1 MGTVA
6 YIKQVVKLPHD
17 LLRVLVEGIERAELL
32 GLEQEEPF
40 LKAETALFEPDGAQY
55 TKSLKEAMFRSIQEL
70 FQRYCMESGKISK
83 DLAAQIMNI
92 TELEELISQIAVNVP
107 LTYQNKQKILE
118 AVSLENQYEVLAAI
132 LNNEIEVLQIG
143 HDLQRKLK
151 ARVDKNQRD
160 YILREQLKLIRE
172 ELGEENTADTAEEY
186 RQKAEAL
193 DAPQEVKD
201 KLNKEIDRF
210 KSMNN
215 AAAESSVLSTYI
227 ETLLGLP
234 WDKKSEDSTDLKEAW
249 KILEEGHYG
258 LKDVK
263 ERIMEFL
270 AVRKLTS
277 GGKSPIL
284 CLVGPPGT
292 GKTSIAKSV
301 AEALHKKYV
310 RICLGGVRDEAEI
323 RGHRKTYVGA
333 MPGRITAALS
343 QAGVSNPLML
353 LDEIDKT
360 SSDYK
365 GDTSA
370 ALLEVLDPEQNNHF
384 NDHYVEV
391 PQDLSE
397 VLFIATAND
406 MDGIP
411 RPLLD
416 RMEVIEISGY
426 TENEKEHIAKD
437 HLIPKQL
444 EVNGIPE
451 GKLKIQTPAL
461 RKIITLYTR
470 EAGVRGLERKIG
482 QICRKAAREIMEN
495 DQKKVT
501 VNSKNLEN
509 YLGKARYSYLM
520 ANKKDEVGIARGL
533 AWTQVG
539 GDTLQI
545 EVNVMP
551 GKGELV
557 LTGQLG
563 DVMKESAQAGI
574 SYIRS
579 VADKYG
585 IAPEFFQENDIHVH
599 IPEGAVPKDGPSAGI
614 TMATAM
620 LSAIIGREVRADVAM
635 TGEITLRG
643 HVLPIGGLKEKLL
656 AAKYAKIKQVLVP
669 KDNKPDIQEMDAE
682 ILDGLKISFVDNMNE
697 VLHEALA

>member
-1 MGTVA
+1 M
-6 YIKQVVKLPHD
+6 KLPHD

-234 WDKKSEDSTDLKEAW
+234 WNKKSEDSTDLKEAW

-563 DVMKESAQAGI
+563 DVMKESAQAGM